1 MFAWKA
7 AFGGQAEA
15 GWTNVG
21 LPPTPPTTRGR
32 LMRNTR
38 PTMGNKVPFCFHI
51 RASHLRYCG
60 SAKWVRRRDS
70 GNSVPFTSCFL
81 ADCSRG
87 ALGFAAQVEA
97 AGEACITLCNSSP
110 HVNFTSDLIFSVGH
124 LGADPTTGAKRK
136 ETQAPSP
143 GEATSRTWTTEEKA
157 VTAERSLGRCSGMV
171 LP

>member
-1 MFAWKA
+1 M
-7 AFGGQAEA
+7 Q
-15 GWTNVG
+15 
-21 LPPTPPTTRGR
+21 
-32 LMRNTR
+32 
-38 PTMGNKVPFCFHI
+38 H
-51 RASHLRYCG
+51 
-60 SAKWVRRRDS
+60 RRR
-70 GNSVPFTSCFL
+70 
-81 ADCSRG
+81 
-87 ALGFAAQVEA
+87 A

-110 HVNFTSDLIFSVGH
+110 HINFTSDLVFSVGH